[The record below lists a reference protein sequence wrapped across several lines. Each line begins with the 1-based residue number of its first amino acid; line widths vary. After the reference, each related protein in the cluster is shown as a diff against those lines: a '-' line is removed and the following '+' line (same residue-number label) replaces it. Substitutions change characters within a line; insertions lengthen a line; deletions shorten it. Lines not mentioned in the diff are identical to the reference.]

1 MKDSITLTAS
11 DGHSFE
17 AYLAAPAGAPKAAVV
32 VIQEIF
38 GVNTHIKEAAD
49 RMAAAGYLAIA
60 PALFDRIAPDIT
72 LAYDGD
78 GVAEGRGL
86 KEQADANSE
95 FDVKAAIFH
104 VASAGVGHLHGAWPV
119 TKQAALLRR
128 LAIMAVNCH
137 RLQGVMRPVRSWRI
151 LAFMTRQF
159 PKRARAALPRRS
171 LWLKRIFMM
180 LDTVLTAIIAASM
193 MPMQH
198 PWLGGGA

>member
-1 MKDSITLTAS
+1 MWHLL
-11 DGHSFE
+11 GR
-17 AYLAAPAGAPKAAVV
+17 LAL
-32 VIQEIF
+32 
-38 GVNTHIKEAAD
+38 
-49 RMAAAGYLAIA
+49 LA
-60 PALFDRIAPDIT
+60 F
-72 LAYDGD
+72 
-78 GVAEGRGL
+78 
-86 KEQADANSE
+86 
-95 FDVKAAIFH
+95 
-104 VASAGVGHLHGAWPV
+104 AGVGHLHGAWPV

-193 MPMQH
+193 MPMQQ
-198 PWLGGGA
+198 PWLGGGAWRFWKRIWPDNGKG